1 MDPVTIALIVKAAI
15 PILSPLVVALVKHF
29 FPGTPG
35 VVQPVLSTG
44 VGAATDVLAG
54 AVTDTDGSAL
64 VGGILG
70 LAGVGVR
77 EVYDQVKRTPLLAEK
92 KILPAVLAAV
102 MLACSMLSACV
113 PVPTQP
119 GAPAT
124 SSIITPQRVRLMTM
138 AMAVTAQAARPLS
151 EQDRLTFIEYL
162 HLAQAH
168 TSASSDGPPS
178 LASFQ
183 ATLKSVM
190 PARWYPLASLGM
202 VILTSELD
210 VSALAQAQGTDAVR
224 PYLSAALEG
233 IEWALAPEQAGG
245 TS

>member
-1 MDPVTIALIVKAAI
+1 
-15 PILSPLVVALVKHF
+15 
-29 FPGTPG
+29 
-35 VVQPVLSTG
+35 
-44 VGAATDVLAG
+44 
-54 AVTDTDGSAL
+54 

-77 EVYDQVKRTPLLAEK
+77 EMYDQVKRNPLVAHK
-92 KILPAVLAAV
+92 KILPTVLAVV
-102 MLACSMLSACV
+102 MLASSMLSACV

-119 GAPAT
+119 GAPVAP
-124 SSIITPQRVRLMTM
+124 SMTPQRVRLLTM

-168 TSASSDGPPS
+168 TRASSDGPPS

-202 VILTSELD
+202 VVLTSELD
-210 VSALAQAQGTDAVR
+210 VSALAQTQGTDAVR

>member
-15 PILSPLVVALVKHF
+15 PILSPLVVALVKQF

-54 AVTDTDGSAL
+54 AMTDTDGSAL
-64 VGGILG
+64 VGGVLG

-77 EVYDQVKRTPLLAEK
+77 EVYDQVKRTPLVAK
-92 KILPAVLAAV
+92 KPILPAVLAAV
-102 MLACSMLSACV
+102 MLAGSMLSACV

-119 GAPAT
+119 GAPVAP
-124 SSIITPQRVRLMTM
+124 SITPQRVRLMTM

-168 TSASSDGPPS
+168 TRASSDGPPS

-202 VILTSELD
+202 VILTNELD